1 VVDRLTYALSLHF
14 SNFRLLLVTG
24 DNSEPADDF
33 NALRDKVDNRV
44 IFDAIDNQGQN
55 DWRGRDETWTE
66 LFDRLGGRDALR

>member
-1 VVDRLTYALSLHF
+1 MPTGSAAPITDTSVRVDPL
-14 SNFRLLLVTG
+14 G
-24 DNSEPADDF
+24 DNSEPADYF